1 MGALPNPPVFS
12 KGPRIEDNSAH
23 TARHPPKAHSPVA
36 PRRLSFAMN
45 ELPELPFLSRVSLA
59 IGSFFALLGDGRLAA
74 RVQALRSGAPLT
86 SEVPPP
92 APEAAL
98 PDRPGTPAT
107 PDARGSTM
115 MSLAG
120 VPAKTIVWRCGATE
134 GSIHHDNPNRR
145 IVLQVPGK
153 GPLTWPQIG
162 AVSGLRYGDDG
173 PNEFWMRGGKDARL
187 TVAGRKYATCVP
199 LGR

>member
-1 MGALPNPPVFS
+1 M
-12 KGPRIEDNSAH
+12 D
-23 TARHPPKAHSPVA
+23 T
-36 PRRLSFAMN
+36 
-45 ELPELPFLSRVSLA
+45 
-59 IGSFFALLGDGRLAA
+59 FALHARGRLPT
-74 RVQALRSGAPLT
+74 LRSAWAAGIAFALAACSTVPSQRPST
-86 SEVPPP
+86 SPDVPPP
-92 APEAAL
+92 APEATL
-98 PDRPGTPAT
+98 PDRPGEPAT
-107 PDARGSTM
+107 PDGRGSTM

-134 GSIHHDNPNRR
+134 VSIHHDNPNRR
-145 IVLQVPGK
+145 IVLQLPGSRV
-153 GPLTWPQIG
+153 PLTWPQVG